1 MYGSK
6 DYSRGAQTKSWNSY
20 FGVGEQSTRYYI
32 ETVISFPDKVKK
44 NLKDFPPTKTHTT
57 LDFDDLSVFTQKSF
71 VDCHGD
77 KKMYR
82 NESKLMLTLDK
93 KERYVIHSALVDEY
107 SLHGVEFSNIR
118 SVMAFTQ

>member
-1 MYGSK
+1 M
-6 DYSRGAQTKSWNSY
+6 
-20 FGVGEQSTRYYI
+20 I
-32 ETVISFPDKVKK
+32 CLIS
-44 NLKDFPPTKTHTT
+44 LK
-57 LDFDDLSVFTQKSF
+57 KSF

-93 KERYVIHSALVDEY
+93 KERYVILSALADEY

-118 SVMAFTQ
+118 SMLAFTQSNFLKSWVDLNTRGRKRVALAGNESLRGFFKVSI